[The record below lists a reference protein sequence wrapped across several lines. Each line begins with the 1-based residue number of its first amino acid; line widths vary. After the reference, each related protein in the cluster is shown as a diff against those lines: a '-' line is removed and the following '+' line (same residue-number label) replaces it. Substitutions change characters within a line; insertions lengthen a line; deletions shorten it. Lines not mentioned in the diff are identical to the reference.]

1 MKTYFAVNL
10 ITSVILNIKML
21 YFLLSKTTSIIIGM
35 DGYLS
40 HKAFRYVP
48 SSTTKEVIFTII
60 NHFFRTGLCNNMHLE
75 IAGWT
80 KPLKRHIKIYF

>member
-10 ITSVILNIKML
+10 ITSVILYIKMV

-40 HKAFRYVP
+40 QNAFRLP

-60 NHFFRTGLCNNMHLE
+60 NHFFQDR
-75 IAGWT
+75 
-80 KPLKRHIKIYF
+80 FV

>member
-40 HKAFRYVP
+40 QNAFRYVP

-60 NHFFRTGLCNNMHLE
+60 NHFFQDR
-75 IAGWT
+75 
-80 KPLKRHIKIYF
+80 FV